1 MNKIVFFLIPIIFLF
16 QTAYADVLIEND
28 QKYIDDDNL
37 LHIVGEI
44 VNYTDK
50 PISQIE
56 ISATTFSS
64 TNSKIT
70 TINSNT
76 PSHTIMPGMKAGFD
90 ILFSE
95 KDPSLVSYYELNF
108 NYKIASAKNQVIE
121 ITSSEISRDS
131 LDNLAIVG
139 TVTNQGEITANMIN
153 VVATLYD
160 RDGNVVT
167 VSKTQTQPDFLKPG
181 DENFFLVPVFDK
193 KQASNV
199 VDYTITAESDEYTVV
214 PEFPLGSGILLAVSV
229 SSYIFLTRNPKL
241 ILNGIEKIENTKR
254 GIFRRRS

>member
-16 QTAYADVLIEND
+16 QTAYADVVIEND

-64 TNSKIT
+64 TDSKIT

>member
-1 MNKIVFFLIPIIFLF
+1 
-16 QTAYADVLIEND
+16 
-28 QKYIDDDNL
+28 
-37 LHIVGEI
+37 
-44 VNYTDK
+44 
-50 PISQIE
+50 
-56 ISATTFSS
+56 
-64 TNSKIT
+64 
-70 TINSNT
+70 
-76 PSHTIMPGMKAGFD
+76 MKAGFD

-139 TVTNQGEITANMIN
+139 TITNQGEITANMIN

>member
-16 QTAYADVLIEND
+16 QTAYADVVIEND

-56 ISATTFSS
+56 ISATIFSS

>member
-1 MNKIVFFLIPIIFLF
+1 MNKIMFFLIPIIFLF
-16 QTAYADVLIEND
+16 QVAYADVLIEND
-28 QKYIDDDNL
+28 QKYIDDNNL

-64 TNSKIT
+64 TNSKIS

-90 ILFSE
+90 ILFPE
-95 KDPSLVSYYELNF
+95 KDPSFVSYYELNF

-131 LDNLAIVG
+131 LDNLAIIG
-139 TVTNQGEITANMIN
+139 TITNQGEITANMIN

-181 DENFFLVPVFDK
+181 DENFFLMPIFDK
-193 KQASNV
+193 KQALNV
-199 VDYTITAESDEYTVV
+199 VDYTISAESDEYTVV
-214 PEFPLGSGILLAVSV
+214 PEFPLGSGILLVVSV

-241 ILNGIEKIENTKR
+241 ILNGIEKIEKTKR
-254 GIFRRRS
+254 EIFSMRN

>member
-1 MNKIVFFLIPIIFLF
+1 MNKIIFFLIPIIFLF

-28 QKYIDDDNL
+28 QKYIDDNNL

>member
-1 MNKIVFFLIPIIFLF
+1 MNKIIFFLIPIIFLF
-16 QTAYADVLIEND
+16 QAAYADVLIEND

-64 TNSKIT
+64 TDSKIT

>member
-1 MNKIVFFLIPIIFLF
+1 MNKIIFFLIPIIFLF
-16 QTAYADVLIEND
+16 QTAYADVVIEND
-28 QKYIDDDNL
+28 QKYIDGDNL
-37 LHIVGEI
+37 LHVVGEI

-76 PSHTIMPGMKAGFD
+76 PSHTIMPGMKTGFD

-95 KDPSLVSYYELNF
+95 KDPNVVSYYELNF

-131 LDNLAIVG
+131 LDNLAIIG

-160 RDGNVVT
+160 RDGNVIT

-181 DENFFLVPVFDK
+181 DENFFLVPIFDK

-214 PEFPLGSGILLAVSV
+214 PEFPLGSGILLVASV

-241 ILNGIEKIENTKR
+241 ILNGIEKIENVKR
-254 GIFRRRS
+254 GIFSIRN

>member
-1 MNKIVFFLIPIIFLF
+1 MKKVGFLFLIPIIFLF
-16 QTAYADVLIEND
+16 HGAYADILVEND
-28 QKYIDDDNL
+28 QMYIDGDNL
-37 LHIVGEI
+37 LHVVGEI

-50 PISQIE
+50 PINQIQ
-56 ISATTFSS
+56 ISATTFSND
-64 TNSKIT
+64 NSKIT
-70 TINSNT
+70 TINSNI

-95 KDPSLVSYYELNF
+95 NDSSFVNHYKLDF

-121 ITSSEISRDS
+121 ITSSKISRDS
-131 LDNLAIVG
+131 LDNFAIVG
-139 TVTNQGEITANMIN
+139 TVANQGEITANMIN

-193 KQASNV
+193 KQALSV
-199 VDYTITAESDEYTVV
+199 VDYTISAESDEYTVV

-241 ILNGIEKIENTKR
+241 FLNGIEK
-254 GIFRRRS
+254 

>member
-1 MNKIVFFLIPIIFLF
+1 MNKIIFFLIPIIFLF

-56 ISATTFSS
+56 ILATTFSN

-70 TINSNT
+70 SINSNT

-121 ITSSEISRDS
+121 ITSSKISRDS

-139 TVTNQGEITANMIN
+139 TITNQGEITANMIN

-193 KQASNV
+193 KQASYV

-214 PEFPLGSGILLAVSV
+214 PEFPLGSGILLAASV

-254 GIFRRRS
+254 EIFSRRS

>member
-1 MNKIVFFLIPIIFLF
+1 MNKIIFFLIPIIFLF
-16 QTAYADVLIEND
+16 QAAYADVLIEND

-56 ISATTFSS
+56 ISATIFSNS
-64 TNSKIT
+64 NSKIT

-95 KDPSLVSYYELNF
+95 KESSLVSYYDLDF

-121 ITSSEISRDS
+121 ITSSEISRDT

-139 TVTNQGEITANMIN
+139 TLTNQGEITANMIN

-160 RDGNVVT
+160 RDGNVIT

-193 KQASNV
+193 KQALNV
-199 VDYTITAESDEYTVV
+199 VDYNISAESDEYTVV
-214 PEFPLGSGILLAVSV
+214 PEFPLGSGILLAASV

-241 ILNGIEKIENTKR
+241 ILNGIEKIENAKR
-254 GIFRRRS
+254 GIFNIRS

>member
-1 MNKIVFFLIPIIFLF
+1 MNKIIFFLIPIIFLF

>member
-1 MNKIVFFLIPIIFLF
+1 MNKIIFFLIPIIFLF
-16 QTAYADVLIEND
+16 QTAYADVVIEND
-28 QKYIDDDNL
+28 QKYIDGDNL
-37 LHIVGEI
+37 LHVVGEI

-76 PSHTIMPGMKAGFD
+76 PSHTIMPGMKTGFD

-95 KDPSLVSYYELNF
+95 KDPNVVSYYELNF

-131 LDNLAIVG
+131 LDNLAIIG

-160 RDGNVVT
+160 RDGNVIT

-181 DENFFLVPVFDK
+181 DENFFLVPIFDK

-214 PEFPLGSGILLAVSV
+214 PEFPLGSGILLAASV

-241 ILNGIEKIENTKR
+241 ILNGIEKIENAKR
-254 GIFRRRS
+254 GIFSIRN

>member
-1 MNKIVFFLIPIIFLF
+1 MNKIVLFLIPIIFLF
-16 QTAYADVLIEND
+16 QTAYADVVIEND
-28 QKYIDDDNL
+28 QKYIDGDNL
-37 LHIVGEI
+37 LHVVGEI

-131 LDNLAIVG
+131 LDNLAIIG

>member
-1 MNKIVFFLIPIIFLF
+1 MNKIIFFLFPIIFLF
-16 QTAYADVLIEND
+16 QAAYADVLIEND

-64 TNSKIT
+64 TNSKIS

-90 ILFSE
+90 ILFPE
-95 KDPSLVSYYELNF
+95 KDPSFVSYYELNF

-131 LDNLAIVG
+131 LDNLAIIG
-139 TVTNQGEITANMIN
+139 TITNQGEITANMIN

-181 DENFFLVPVFDK
+181 DENFFLMPIFDK
-193 KQASNV
+193 KQALNV
-199 VDYTITAESDEYTVV
+199 VDYTISAESDEYTVV
-214 PEFPLGSGILLAVSV
+214 PEFPLGSGILLVVSV

-241 ILNGIEKIENTKR
+241 ILNGIEKIEKTKR
-254 GIFRRRS
+254 EIFSMRN

>member
-1 MNKIVFFLIPIIFLF
+1 MNKIIFFLFPIIFLF
-16 QTAYADVLIEND
+16 QAAYADVLIEND

-50 PISQIE
+50 PINQIE
-56 ISATTFSS
+56 ISATIFSN
-64 TNSKIT
+64 TNSKIV

-90 ILFSE
+90 ILVPE
-95 KDPSLVSYYELNF
+95 KDPILVNYYELNF

-121 ITSSEISRDS
+121 ITSSEISRD
-131 LDNLAIVG
+131 LHNNLAIVG

-193 KQASNV
+193 KQALDV
-199 VDYTITAESDEYTVV
+199 VDYTISAESDEYTVV
-214 PEFPLGSGILLAVSV
+214 PEFPLGSGMLLIASV

-241 ILNGIEKIENTKR
+241 ILNGIEKIEKTKR
-254 GIFRRRS
+254 EIFSMRN

>member
-16 QTAYADVLIEND
+16 QTAYADVVIEND
-28 QKYIDDDNL
+28 QKYIDGDNL

-76 PSHTIMPGMKAGFD
+76 PSHTIMPGMKTGFD
-90 ILFSE
+90 ILFS
-95 KDPSLVSYYELNF
+95 KNDPNIVSYYELNF

-139 TVTNQGEITANMIN
+139 SVTNQGEITANMIN

-160 RDGNVVT
+160 RDGNVIT

-181 DENFFLVPVFDK
+181 DENFFLVPIFDK

-214 PEFPLGSGILLAVSV
+214 PEFPLGSGILLAASV

-241 ILNGIEKIENTKR
+241 ILNGIEKIENVKR
-254 GIFRRRS
+254 GIFSIRN

>member
-16 QTAYADVLIEND
+16 QTAYADVVIEND

-64 TNSKIT
+64 TDSKIT

-214 PEFPLGSGILLAVSV
+214 PEFPLGSGILLVASV

-241 ILNGIEKIENTKR
+241 ILNGIEKIENAKR
-254 GIFRRRS
+254 EIFSMRN

>member
-16 QTAYADVLIEND
+16 QTAYADVVIEND

-64 TNSKIT
+64 TDSKIT

-241 ILNGIEKIENTKR
+241 ILNGIEKIENAKR
-254 GIFRRRS
+254 GIFSIKN

>member
-16 QTAYADVLIEND
+16 QTAYADVVIEND

-153 VVATLYD
+153 VAATLYD
-160 RDGNVVT
+160 RNGNVVT
-167 VSKTQTQPDFLKPG
+167 VSSVQMQPDFLRSG
-181 DENFFLVPVFDK
+181 DSSFFIIPIHEKD
-193 KQASNV
+193 QSIHA
-199 VDYTITAESDEYTVV
+199 VDYTLTAESDEYAAV
-214 PEFPLGSGILLAVSV
+214 PEFPLGSGALLVASV
-229 SSYIFLTRNPKL
+229 SSYIILSRNP
-241 ILNGIEKIENTKR
+241 EKIINSMSKVSKILSLR
-254 GIFRRRS
+254 NN

>member
-1 MNKIVFFLIPIIFLF
+1 MNKIIFFLIPIIFLF
-16 QTAYADVLIEND
+16 QAAYADVLIEND
-28 QKYIDDDNL
+28 QKYIDDNNL

-64 TNSKIT
+64 TDSKIS

-95 KDPSLVSYYELNF
+95 KDSRLVNYYELNF

-139 TVTNQGEITANMIN
+139 TITNQGEITANMIN

-193 KQASNV
+193 KQASIV
-199 VDYTITAESDEYTVV
+199 VDYTISAESDEYTVV
-214 PEFPLGSGILLAVSV
+214 PEFPLGSGILLAASV

-241 ILNGIEKIENTKR
+241 ILNGIEKIENAKR
-254 GIFRRRS
+254 GIFSIRN

>member
-1 MNKIVFFLIPIIFLF
+1 MNKIIFFLIPIIFLF
-16 QTAYADVLIEND
+16 QAAYADVLIEND
-28 QKYIDDDNL
+28 QKYIDDNNL

-76 PSHTIMPGMKAGFD
+76 PSHTIMPGMKTGFD

-95 KDPSLVSYYELNF
+95 KDPNVVSYYELNF

-139 TVTNQGEITANMIN
+139 TITNQGEITANMIN

-193 KQASNV
+193 KQASIV
-199 VDYTITAESDEYTVV
+199 VDYTISAESDEYTVV
-214 PEFPLGSGILLAVSV
+214 PEFPLGSGILLAASV

-254 GIFRRRS
+254 EIFSRRS

>member
-1 MNKIVFFLIPIIFLF
+1 MNKVVFFLIPIIFLF
-16 QTAYADVLIEND
+16 QAAYADVLIEND

-56 ISATTFSS
+56 ISATIFSNS
-64 TNSKIT
+64 NSKIT

-95 KDPSLVSYYELNF
+95 KESSLVSYYDLDF

-121 ITSSEISRDS
+121 ITSSEISRDT

-139 TVTNQGEITANMIN
+139 TLTNQGEITANMIN

-160 RDGNVVT
+160 RDGNVIT

-193 KQASNV
+193 KQALNV
-199 VDYTITAESDEYTVV
+199 VDYNISAESDEYTVV
-214 PEFPLGSGILLAVSV
+214 PEFPLGSGILLAASV

-241 ILNGIEKIENTKR
+241 ILNGIEKIENAKR
-254 GIFRRRS
+254 GIFNIRS

>member
-64 TNSKIT
+64 TDSKIT

>member
-16 QTAYADVLIEND
+16 QTAYADVVIEND
-28 QKYIDDDNL
+28 QKYIDGDNL

-70 TINSNT
+70 TVNSNT
-76 PSHTIMPGMKAGFD
+76 PSHTIMPGMKTGFD

-95 KDPSLVSYYELNF
+95 KDPSIVSYYELNF

-139 TVTNQGEITANMIN
+139 SVTNQGEITANMIN

-160 RDGNVVT
+160 RDGNVIT

-181 DENFFLVPVFDK
+181 DENFFLVPIFDK

-241 ILNGIEKIENTKR
+241 ILNGIEKIEDAKR
-254 GIFRRRS
+254 GIFSMRN

>member
-28 QKYIDDDNL
+28 QKYIDDNNL

-56 ISATTFSS
+56 ISATIFSS

-70 TINSNT
+70 TINANT

>member
-1 MNKIVFFLIPIIFLF
+1 MNKIIFFLIPIIFLF
-16 QTAYADVLIEND
+16 QAAYADVLIEND
-28 QKYIDDDNL
+28 QKYIDDNNL

-64 TNSKIT
+64 TDSKIS

-90 ILFSE
+90 ILFPE
-95 KDPSLVSYYELNF
+95 KDPSFVSYYELNF

-131 LDNLAIVG
+131 LNNLAIVG
-139 TVTNQGEITANMIN
+139 TITNQGEITANMIN
-153 VVATLYD
+153 VVAILYD

-181 DENFFLVPVFDK
+181 DENFFLMPIFDK
-193 KQASNV
+193 KQALNV
-199 VDYTITAESDEYTVV
+199 VDYTISAESDEYTVV
-214 PEFPLGSGILLAVSV
+214 PEFPLGSGILLVASV

-241 ILNGIEKIENTKR
+241 ILNGIEKIEKTKR
-254 GIFRRRS
+254 EIFSMRN

>member
-1 MNKIVFFLIPIIFLF
+1 MFFLIPIIFLF
-16 QTAYADVLIEND
+16 QVAYADVLIEND
-28 QKYIDDDNL
+28 QKYIDDNNL

-56 ISATTFSS
+56 ISATTFSN

-90 ILFSE
+90 ILFPE
-95 KDPSLVSYYELNF
+95 KDPSFVSYYELNF

-131 LDNLAIVG
+131 LDNLAIIG
-139 TVTNQGEITANMIN
+139 TITNQGEITANMIN

-181 DENFFLVPVFDK
+181 DENFFLMPIFDK
-193 KQASNV
+193 KQALNV
-199 VDYTITAESDEYTVV
+199 VDYTISAESDEYTVV
-214 PEFPLGSGILLAVSV
+214 PEFPLGSGILLVVSV

-241 ILNGIEKIENTKR
+241 ILNGIEKIEKTKR
-254 GIFRRRS
+254 EIFSMRN

>member
-16 QTAYADVLIEND
+16 QVAYADVLIEND
-28 QKYIDDDNL
+28 QKYIDDNNL

-56 ISATTFSS
+56 ISATTFSN

-90 ILFSE
+90 ILFPE
-95 KDPSLVSYYELNF
+95 KDPSFVSYYELNF

-131 LDNLAIVG
+131 LDNLAIIG
-139 TVTNQGEITANMIN
+139 TITNQGEITANMIN

-181 DENFFLVPVFDK
+181 DENFFLMPIFDK
-193 KQASNV
+193 KQALNV
-199 VDYTITAESDEYTVV
+199 VDYTISAESDEYTVV
-214 PEFPLGSGILLAVSV
+214 PEFPLGSGILLVVSV

-241 ILNGIEKIENTKR
+241 ILNGIEKIEKTKR
-254 GIFRRRS
+254 EIFSMRN

>member
-16 QTAYADVLIEND
+16 QVAYADVLIEND
-28 QKYIDDDNL
+28 QKYIDDNNL

-64 TNSKIT
+64 TDSKIS

-90 ILFSE
+90 ILFPE
-95 KDPSLVSYYELNF
+95 KDPSFVSYYELNF

-131 LDNLAIVG
+131 LNNLAIVG
-139 TVTNQGEITANMIN
+139 TITNQGEITANMIN
-153 VVATLYD
+153 VVAILYD

-181 DENFFLVPVFDK
+181 DENFFLMPIFDK
-193 KQASNV
+193 KQALNV
-199 VDYTITAESDEYTVV
+199 VDYTISAESDEYTVV
-214 PEFPLGSGILLAVSV
+214 PEFPLGSGILLVASV

-241 ILNGIEKIENTKR
+241 ILNGIEKIEKTKR
-254 GIFRRRS
+254 EIFSMRN

>member
-16 QTAYADVLIEND
+16 QTAYADVVIEND

>member
-1 MNKIVFFLIPIIFLF
+1 MNKIIFFLIPIIFLF

-28 QKYIDDDNL
+28 QKYIDDNNL

-64 TNSKIT
+64 TDSKIS

-95 KDPSLVSYYELNF
+95 KDSRLVNYYELNF

-139 TVTNQGEITANMIN
+139 TITNQGEITANMIN

-193 KQASNV
+193 KQASYV

-214 PEFPLGSGILLAVSV
+214 PEFPLGSGILLAASV

-254 GIFRRRS
+254 EIFSRRS

>member
-16 QTAYADVLIEND
+16 QTAYADVVIEND
-28 QKYIDDDNL
+28 QKYIYDDNL

-64 TNSKIT
+64 TDSKIT

-199 VDYTITAESDEYTVV
+199 VDYTITAESDEYSVV

>member
-1 MNKIVFFLIPIIFLF
+1 MNKIIFFLIPIIFLF
-16 QTAYADVLIEND
+16 QTAYADVVIEND

-64 TNSKIT
+64 TDSKIT

>member
-16 QTAYADVLIEND
+16 QTAYADVIIEND

>member
-1 MNKIVFFLIPIIFLF
+1 MNKIIFFLIPIIFLF
-16 QTAYADVLIEND
+16 QAAYADVLIEND

-56 ISATTFSS
+56 ISATIFSNS
-64 TNSKIT
+64 NSKIT

-95 KDPSLVSYYELNF
+95 KESSLVSYYDLDF

-121 ITSSEISRDS
+121 ITSSEISRDT

-139 TVTNQGEITANMIN
+139 TLTNQGEITANMIN

-160 RDGNVVT
+160 RDGNVIT

-193 KQASNV
+193 KQALNV
-199 VDYTITAESDEYTVV
+199 VDYNISAESDEYTVV
-214 PEFPLGSGILLAVSV
+214 PEFPLGSGILLAASV

-254 GIFRRRS
+254 EIFSRRS